1 MTREEIYEVVKQIF
15 TEIIPEVFLDEI
27 SMDNNM
33 KELGANSI
41 DKADIII
48 ESLEEIGVTIPMVK
62 FGSTQTFRDVVEV
75 IYSQI
80 NE

>member
-15 TEIIPEVFLDEI
+15 TEIIQEVVLDEI
-27 SMDNNM
+27 SMDDNM

-48 ESLEEIGVTIPMVK
+48 ESLEEIGVTIQMVK